1 MQQQDDVVEP
11 RVNKNDRRSGVDR
24 RDIGIETREIKD
36 KQYIFRQRETGEI
49 AFLVASGTVEIVKTF
64 EEGDVVLATLQKGEM
79 FGEMALIDNMPRMA
93 SARAVGPVQVK
104 IITREMMD
112 KKIASLDPF
121 ARGLIRVLS
130 QHVREMAK
138 SLKNTVS

>member
-1 MQQQDDVVEP
+1 MNESIQSRPDKP
-11 RVNKNDRRSGVDR
+11 DRRSGADR
-24 RDIGIETREIKD
+24 RDVTIETREVKD
-36 KQYIFRQRETGEI
+36 GQYVFRQRETGEI
-49 AFLVASGTVEIVKTF
+49 AFLLISGTVEIVKTI
-64 EEGDVVLATLQKGEM
+64 EDEDVVLATLEKGSM

-93 SARAVGPVQVK
+93 SARAVGHVQLK

-112 KKIASLDPF
+112 KKIATMDPF

-138 SLKNTVS
+138 SMRNTAS